1 MSWAGDVARALQIDA
16 GTNGGLT
23 APWSIGD
30 SAGLYR
36 IAQWG
41 PPYFFIDPSG
51 HIAVRTTA
59 GRSHSMGLPAI
70 VREARDR
77 QVGFPLLIRFP
88 DILRV
93 QVERLHGEF
102 SAALARTGYGNGH
115 LSVYPI
121 KVNPLQHV
129 VEEILGAGRRY
140 GMGLECGSRPEL
152 AAALPYLRDTHR
164 LLVCNGVKDDAMLEL
179 LIDAQRLG
187 RNVIPVVQSLEE
199 FAALRSMADNRR
211 FSPVLGV
218 RMRPAGAAA
227 APGGRCAGSDSKFGL
242 SAAELLTLLEQPADS
257 LRQLRLLHVHPG
269 SQVTDLGE
277 LQVVVREAA
286 QVYAAL
292 VRRGAG
298 LEYLDVGGGLGVNYG
313 DADGESNPGLNY
325 TMAEYAET
333 VAATVGAVCRTR
345 RVPAPMLV
353 TETGRALT
361 AHHAVLIVPV
371 LAVRERPGLTPG
383 ARLASHA
390 DEATAALVSLA
401 RSAPKLRGRSDAL
414 ALLADA
420 RSRYAKL
427 GASFGEGRIPMQ
439 EYALAERAYVS
450 VCRHLIGALRDA
462 GLDPPR
468 QVKVLEH
475 ALADRILCDFSV
487 FQSLPDHWATG
498 QVFPVMPI
506 ERLGERPSARGVL
519 VDLTCDSDGRVT
531 RYVSSES
538 NRSILPVHAPR
549 AGVPSYLAFF
559 LVGAYEDVIGDTHNL
574 FGRVAEVHVRTDAQA
589 VGIHRF
595 DRIIPAAPVAEVLAQ
610 MRYGAGEL
618 QAPMAAS
625 AASGTAEAD
634 APPQIMRRLVDRYT
648 ALLHRGTYHDTRSG
662 EGSKT

>member
-1 MSWAGDVARALQIDA
+1 MARALRTDA
-16 GTNGGLT
+16 GANGGLPV
-23 APWSIGD
+23 PWSIED

-41 PPYFFIDPSG
+41 PPYFFIDSRG
-51 HIAVRTTA
+51 HVAVRTTA
-59 GRSHSMGLPAI
+59 GTPHSMGLPAI

-88 DILRV
+88 DILRA

-152 AAALPYLRDTHR
+152 AVALPYLRDTHR

-211 FSPVLGV
+211 VSPVLGV

-277 LQVVVREAA
+277 LQVTVREAA

-292 VRRGAG
+292 VRGGAG
-298 LEYLDVGGGLGVNYG
+298 LKYLDVGGGLGVNYG
-313 DADGESNPGLNY
+313 DAEGESNPALNY

-371 LAVRERPGLTPG
+371 LAVRDRPGLTPG

-401 RSAPKLRGRSDAL
+401 RSAPILSGCSDAL
-414 ALLADA
+414 ALLDEAQG
-420 RSRYAKL
+420 RYAEL
-427 GASFGEGRIPMQ
+427 GESFGEGRIPMQ

-450 VCRHLIGALRDA
+450 VCRHLIEALRDA

-468 QVKVLEH
+468 RVKVLEH

-498 QVFPVMPI
+498 QAFPVMPI
-506 ERLGERPSARGVL
+506 QRLGERPSARGVL

-538 NRSILPVHAPR
+538 NRSILPVHAPL
-549 AGVPSYLAFF
+549 AGVQSCLAFF

-574 FGRVAEVHVRTDAQA
+574 FGRVAEVHVRTNDQA
-589 VGIHRF
+589 VGTHRF

-610 MRYGAGEL
+610 MHYGADEL
-618 QAPMAAS
+618 QASMVAP
-625 AASGTAEAD
+625 AASGIAAAD
-634 APPQIMRRLVDRYT
+634 APPQVIRRLADRYT